1 MTLRQPFTKTS
12 ARRWHGFT
20 LLEVLL
26 VTLLLSV
33 PVVAVQT
40 LMLRSVSHG
49 RWVTQQHLAQQAG
62 ETALTRI
69 FAFHALSLWPQN
81 LTTPGHWLPSLA
93 LSTSGMDALTAATTC
108 INRWC
113 SVDQWVAY
121 EQAALVCALDYQAE
135 PSTCDELLGGAE
147 WPPEASAAGG
157 SSQSLRMPRL
167 AGFQATLTVDDA
179 LGLVLGWPRDATFTG
194 DVETDSDHS
203 AGWHQIILGVTP

>member
-1 MTLRQPFTKTS
+1 
-12 ARRWHGFT
+12 
-20 LLEVLL
+20 
-26 VTLLLSV
+26 
-33 PVVAVQT
+33 
-40 LMLRSVSHG
+40 
-49 RWVTQQHLAQQAG
+49 
-62 ETALTRI
+62 
-69 FAFHALSLWPQN
+69 
-81 LTTPGHWLPSLA
+81 
-93 LSTSGMDALTAATTC
+93 MDALTAATTC

-121 EQAALVCALDYQAE
+121 EQAAFVCALDYQAE

-194 DVETDSDHS
+194 DVDTDSDHR
-203 AGWHQIILGVTP
+203 AGWPQIILGVTP